1 MTRPEEHAYSSHIS
15 YCRAMEAYCDKI
27 EAELAE
33 LEAQEPVAWTWVDR
47 KGWKEYSDTPHDTYT
62 CTPLYKRNTS

>member
-15 YCRAMEAYCDKI
+15 YCRALEAYCDKI

-33 LEAQEPVAWTWVDR
+33 LGVQCSDHPDAPHGFDRTSSHSLGRYVCVCEGWV
-47 KGWKEYSDTPHDTYT
+47 P
-62 CTPLYKRNTS
+62 